1 MNERPKTRAE
11 CPPIGANGWRECAWA
26 GCRHH
31 LYLDVTSTGRLQI
44 KHAQPLEDLWEVQPV
59 CSLDVAERGDHTLE
73 EVGAFL
79 GVNRERVRQ
88 IEVAGMA
95 ATRRREEMPAIME
108 LAGVGEQSARQE
120 VEEAPPLQW
129 ADLGWNQRLRVL
141 REAAGLSRAALAAQ
155 IGAASS
161 TLKSIEAGQ
170 KTLHAPTVQ
179 AMLAALGVTRADLS
193 ASAPPTQ
200 GADNWQRLAL
210 GERLRWLRK
219 ERGLTQWQVAVL
231 MGGLS
236 GRQVGAIEM
245 GSACSDRHLG
255 AMARALEV
263 SIEAIES
270 PVRPKLKPS
279 DVAERVKRADTSAPW
294 SALPLGRRMA
304 LVRLSLGLTQKQ
316 LGERVGL
323 SRRLI
328 AHVESGTMSEERR
341 DLVLGALGVTLKQ
354 MQGDTQPEVA

>member
-1 MNERPKTRAE
+1 M
-11 CPPIGANGWRECAWA
+11 
-26 GCRHH
+26 
-31 LYLDVTSTGRLQI
+31 
-44 KHAQPLEDLWEVQPV
+44 QPV
-59 CSLDVAERGDHTLE
+59 CSLDVAEQGSHTLE
-73 EVGAFL
+73 EVGALL
-79 GVNRERVRQ
+79 GVNRERARQ
-88 IEVAGMA
+88 IEGSGMA
-95 ATRRREEMPAIME
+95 AARRRDEMPALME
-108 LAGVGEQSARQE
+108 LADIANQPAAAP
-120 VEEAPPLQW
+120 EEAPPLQW
-129 ADLGWNQRLRVL
+129 DDLEWYRRLRVL
-141 REAAGLSRAALAAQ
+141 REAAELSRAALAAR
-155 IGAASS
+155 IGVAK
-161 TLKSIEAGQ
+161 TTIKSVENGE
-170 KTLHAPTVQ
+170 KTINAPTVQ
-179 AMLAALGVTRADLS
+179 AMLCELGVTREGLAS
-193 ASAPPTQ
+193 SAPPAQ

-219 ERGLTQWQVAVL
+219 ERGLTQWQVAAL
-231 MGGLS
+231 IGGLS
-236 GRQVGAIEM
+236 GRQVGAIEK

-323 SRRLI
+323 SRRLV